1 MKKLFL
7 SVLPIILGLITFAQG
22 VKIEVKKETQWYAS
36 PYAWIVGGAIFILI
50 LVALLRGRK
59 SN

>member
-7 SVLPIILGLITFAQG
+7 SVLPMILGLITFAQG